1 MRMAKPPGGPIIWGM
16 QPLSPLHRSA
26 HSDPRIV
33 IAGGG
38 VAALET
44 LLALRALA
52 EDRVAID
59 LLTPEREFVYRPMV
73 VAEVFGIGEEHRF
86 DLVRVCEEQGVRLIQ
101 DGLASVDPARHQL
114 RTSTG
119 GQLEYSALVVARG
132 ARPRDAVQGAVTFAG
147 RRDVA
152 AVREL
157 LDIARDPQGGIDR
170 IAFAAP
176 GGLAWVL
183 PLYEL
188 ALMTRAELDSEDR
201 RDVEITLVSPE
212 DEPLGI
218 FGELAAEAVAELLD
232 ERRIELALHHYPS
245 AFHDGG
251 LDVVPHERIEA
262 DAVIALPWLEGPC
275 IDGLPSDDQG
285 FIPADQH
292 GAVTDVEDVFVAGD
306 ASSFPVKQGGLASQQ
321 ADAVAEFI
329 AARAGADLSPTPFRP
344 VLRGVLLTGGAP
356 TYLRA
361 EISGGRGVSSV
372 SNSPLWW
379 PPAKIAGRYLAPY
392 LALRPGLREGAPLV

>member
-1 MRMAKPPGGPIIWGM
+1 MAKRLREPIIWDM
-16 QPLSPLHRSA
+16 QPLAPLRRSS

-52 EDRVAID
+52 EDRVEIE
-59 LLTPEREFVYRPMV
+59 LLAPQPEFIYRPMV
-73 VAEVFGIGEEHRF
+73 VAELFGMGEEHHF
-86 DLVRVCEEQGVRLIQ
+86 DLTRICEEQGAGLIQ
-101 DGLASVDPARHQL
+101 DGLASVEPARHL
-114 RTSTG
+114 LHTSTG
-119 GQLEYSALVVARG
+119 EQVEYDALVVARG

-147 RRDVA
+147 RRDVP
-152 AVREL
+152 AVREV
-157 LDIARDPQGGIDR
+157 LDSALDPHGGIDR

-188 ALMTRAELDSEDR
+188 ALMSRAELDAAGR
-201 RDVEITLVSPE
+201 GGVELVIASPE

-218 FGELAAEAVAELLD
+218 FGELASEAIAELME
-232 ERRIELALHHYPS
+232 ERRIELALQHYPT
-245 AFHDGG
+245 AYHDGG
-251 LDVVPHERIEA
+251 LEVVPHERIQA
-262 DAVIALPWLEGPC
+262 DAVIALPWLEGPY
-275 IDGLPSDDQG
+275 IEGLPCNGQG
-285 FIPADQH
+285 FIPADPH
-292 GAVTDVEDVFVAGD
+292 SAVAGVEDVYVAGD
-306 ASSFPVKQGGLASQQ
+306 ASNFPVKQGGLASQQ
-321 ADAVAEFI
+321 ADAAAELI

-344 VLRGVLLTGGAP
+344 MLRGVLLTGGTP

-361 EISGGRGVSSV
+361 EIAGGSAVSSV

-379 PPAKIAGRYLAPY
+379 PPAKVAGRYLAPY

>member
-1 MRMAKPPGGPIIWGM
+1 MPEWAFESIIWDM
-16 QPLSPLHRSA
+16 QPLPPLRRSQ

-38 VAALET
+38 VAALEA

-52 EDRVAID
+52 ENRVAIE
-59 LLTPEREFVYRPMV
+59 LLAPQPEFVYRPMV
-73 VAEVFGIGEEHRF
+73 VAELFGIGEEHRF
-86 DLVRVCEEQGVRLIQ
+86 DLARICEEEGAGLIR
-101 DGLASVDPARHQL
+101 DGLASVNPARHVL
-114 RTSTG
+114 YTSTG
-119 GQLEYSALVVARG
+119 DQLEYDALVVARG
-132 ARPRDAVQGAVTFAG
+132 ARAHDAVQGAVTFAG
-147 RRDVA
+147 GRDVP
-152 AVREL
+152 AVRKV
-157 LDIARDPQGGIDR
+157 LDTALDPQGGIDR

-188 ALMTRAELDSEDR
+188 ALMTRAELDEAGR
-201 RDVEITLVSPE
+201 HDVEIAVVSPE

-218 FGELAAEAVAELLD
+218 FGELASEAVAELLE
-232 ERRIELALHHYPS
+232 ERSIELALHHYPTV
-245 AFHDGG
+245 FHDGG
-251 LDVVPHERIEA
+251 LDVVPHERIRA
-262 DAVIALPWLEGPC
+262 DAVVALPWLEGPY

-292 GAVTDVEDVFVAGD
+292 NAVAHVEDVYVAGD
-306 ASSFPVKQGGLASQQ
+306 ASNFPVKQGGLASQQ
-321 ADAVAEFI
+321 ADAAAEHI

-344 VLRGVLLTGGAP
+344 VLRGVLLTGDAP

-379 PPAKIAGRYLAPY
+379 PPAKVAGRYLAPY
-392 LALRPGLREGAPLV
+392 LALRPGLRENAPLA